1 MENARLDC
9 DVLVVGAGPVGLAT
23 ALSLAAQGVDVR
35 IIDDMPA
42 RHATPRA
49 SAIHA
54 RTLELLA
61 PFGVADRIAAYA
73 QPIRRVQFFDARG
86 EERFCRQLRPVDSQY
101 PSQQNLQQ
109 WHVEWIIAEQLLA
122 RGVDVQP
129 GTRFS
134 ALTQTDDGVVANVES
149 AAGSSEIRCR

>member
-1 MENARLDC
+1 MTISAFDC
-9 DVLVVGAGPVGLAT
+9 EVLVVGAGPVGLAT
-23 ALSLAAQGVDVR
+23 ALSLTAQGVDVR

-73 QPIRRVQFFDARG
+73 QPIRNVLFFDADGQEVFR
-86 EERFCRQLRPVDSQY
+86 RQVSAIDSQY
-101 PSQQNLQQ
+101 PAQQNLQQ
-109 WHVEWIIAEQLLA
+109 WHAEWIIAE
-122 RGVDVQP
+122 
-129 GTRFS
+129 
-134 ALTQTDDGVVANVES
+134 
-149 AAGSSEIRCR
+149 